1 MEGACAKLT
10 PMPEAAAEDTVEKQG
25 TGVSLPAAL
34 SKEQQLSRS
43 GALSAAAGAGSG
55 DVLRSGGMENEV
67 AEP

>member
-1 MEGACAKLT
+1 
-10 PMPEAAAEDTVEKQG
+10 MPETAAEGTVEKQG

-43 GALSAAAGAGSG
+43 GALSAAAGGGSG
-55 DVLRSGGMENEV
+55 DASRSGGMEDED